1 VPTRDGRGVFPP
13 VEEEVPLVSA
23 RSLAESGTA
32 TDPVSADDTTT
43 PVTLHPV
50 HGTTGDEAPA
60 PAGRDAAAP
69 QAGEALSTAARARL
83 VLVLGSL
90 IALGPLTIDMYLPA
104 LPAITDDLL
113 TTASA
118 VQLTLTGTLL
128 GLGVGQ
134 LLVGPWSDAVGRRR
148 PLVAGVALHIVAS
161 LLCLLAP
168 NVAVLGAF
176 RVLQGLGVAAAMVVA
191 MAIVRDLFVGTDAAR
206 LISRLM
212 LVMGAA
218 PILAPTLGSEILRL
232 TDWRGIFAGLAAL
245 GVVLLA
251 VAVLALPETLPPE
264 RRHRTGVAGSLRAYA
279 GLFRD
284 RTFVGLI
291 VVSGLTMATLFAYVS
306 GSSFVLQ
313 DVYGLDEQAFGY
325 VFGAGAAGLIAGTQL
340 NARLLRRW
348 TPEQVLSVSVA
359 AAGLSAVALVAV
371 AATGAGGLPGLLVP
385 LWLVLTFC
393 GVSLPNTGA
402 LALTLHGEAAGTAA
416 ALLGALQF
424 AVGALA
430 APLVGVLGTTSAL
443 PMAAVMGGAALAA
456 AAVMLLVV
464 RPRQVVDDGPIEE
477 VAVAA

>member
-1 VPTRDGRGVFPP
+1 
-13 VEEEVPLVSA
+13 LASA
-23 RSLAESGTA
+23 RSLTEPDLVPG
-32 TDPVSADDTTT
+32 PPGQDTTS
-43 PVTLHPV
+43 
-50 HGTTGDEAPA
+50 TTADGVV
-60 PAGRDAAAP
+60 DAALAQP
-69 QAGEALSTAARARL
+69 GDAMSAAARIRL

-113 TTASA
+113 TTASS

-128 GLGVGQ
+128 GLGIGQ
-134 LLVGPWSDAVGRRR
+134 LLIGPWSDAVGRRR
-148 PLVAGVALHIVAS
+148 PLIAGVAMHIAAS
-161 LLCLLAP
+161 LLCMVAP
-168 NVAVLGAF
+168 NIAVLGAF

-191 MAIVRDLFVGTDAAR
+191 MAIVRDLFTGTDAAR

-218 PILAPTLGSEILRL
+218 PILAPTLGSEVLRL
-232 TDWRGIFAGLAAL
+232 TEWRGIFAALAVL

-251 VAVLALPETLPPE
+251 VAVFALPETLPVE
-264 RRHRTGVAGSLRAYA
+264 RRHRSGVAGSLHAYA

-284 RTFVGLI
+284 RVFVGLV

-313 DVYGLDEQAFGY
+313 DVYGLDEQMFGY

-340 NARLLRRW
+340 NARLLRTY
-348 TPEQVLSVSVA
+348 TPQQVLSVSVA
-359 AAGLSAVALVAV
+359 AAGLSAVALVVV
-371 AATGAGGLPGLLVP
+371 AASGAGGLAGLLVP
-385 LWLVLTFC
+385 LWLVLAFC

-402 LALTLHGEAAGTAA
+402 LALSLHGEAAGTAA

-443 PMAAVMGGAALAA
+443 PMASVMGGAALVAA
-456 AAVMLLVV
+456 LVMFLVV
-464 RPRQVVDDGPIEE
+464 RPAGVG
-477 VAVAA
+477 VAEPEPVPAPA

>member
-1 VPTRDGRGVFPP
+1 
-13 VEEEVPLVSA
+13 LASA
-23 RSLAESGTA
+23 RSLTGSGTVS
-32 TDPVSADDTTT
+32 DPAGTDDTTH
-43 PVTLHPV
+43 LHTV
-50 HGTTGDEAPA
+50 PA
-60 PAGRDAAAP
+60 PAGREAAEP
-69 QAGEALSTAARARL
+69 QPGDALSAGARVRL

-90 IALGPLTIDMYLPA
+90 IALGPLTIDTYLPA

-134 LLVGPWSDAVGRRR
+134 LLIGPWSDAVGRRR
-148 PLVAGVALHIVAS
+148 PLIAGVVLHIAAS
-161 LLCLLAP
+161 LLCLVAP

-176 RVLQGLGVAAAMVVA
+176 RVLQGFGVAAAMVVA
-191 MAIVRDLFVGTDAAR
+191 MAVVRDLFAGTDAAR

-232 TDWRGIFAGLAAL
+232 TTWRGVFAALAVL
-245 GVVLLA
+245 GVVLLG
-251 VAVLALPETLPPE
+251 VAVFALPETLPPE
-264 RRHRTGVAGSLRAYA
+264 RRHNSGVAGSLRAYA
-279 GLFRD
+279 GMFRD

-313 DVYGLDEQAFGY
+313 DVYGLDEQTFGY

-340 NARLLRRW
+340 NARLLRTW
-348 TPEQVLSVSVA
+348 TPEQVLTVSVA
-359 AAGLSAVALVAV
+359 AASVSAVALVAV

-385 LWLVLTFC
+385 LWLVLAFC

-430 APLVGVLGTTSAL
+430 APVVGVLGTASAL
-443 PMAAVMGGAALAA
+443 PMAAVMGGAALVA

-464 RPRQVVDDGPIEE
+464 RPRQAAEAGPLEE

>member
-1 VPTRDGRGVFPP
+1 
-13 VEEEVPLVSA
+13 
-23 RSLAESGTA
+23 
-32 TDPVSADDTTT
+32 
-43 PVTLHPV
+43 
-50 HGTTGDEAPA
+50 
-60 PAGRDAAAP
+60 
-69 QAGEALSTAARARL
+69 
-83 VLVLGSL
+83 
-90 IALGPLTIDMYLPA
+90 
-104 LPAITDDLL
+104 
-113 TTASA
+113 
-118 VQLTLTGTLL
+118 
-128 GLGVGQ
+128 
-134 LLVGPWSDAVGRRR
+134 
-148 PLVAGVALHIVAS
+148 
-161 LLCLLAP
+161 
-168 NVAVLGAF
+168 
-176 RVLQGLGVAAAMVVA
+176 
-191 MAIVRDLFVGTDAAR
+191 VRDLFAGTDAAR

-232 TDWRGIFAGLAAL
+232 TDWRGIFAALAAL

-251 VAVLALPETLPPE
+251 VAVLALPETLPPD
-264 RRHRTGVAGSLRAYA
+264 RRHSSGVAGSLHAYA

-291 VVSGLTMATLFAYVS
+291 VVSGLTMAALFAYVS

-313 DVYGLDEQAFGY
+313 DVYGLDEQTFGY

-340 NARLLRRW
+340 NARLLLRW
-348 TPEQVLSVSVA
+348 TPEQVLSVSVV
-359 AAGLSAVALVAV
+359 AAGVSAVALVAV

-385 LWLVLTFC
+385 LWLVLAFC

-430 APLVGVLGTTSAL
+430 APVVGVLGTTSAL
-443 PMAAVMGGAALAA
+443 PMAAVMGGAALGA

-464 RPRQVVDDGPIEE
+464 RPRQVVDDRPLEE